1 MARRH
6 PLFNQVI
13 ENLPIT
19 SFAAEGKAI
28 ARVGELVVFL
38 NYGAPGDVVDIRI
51 KKTRKN
57 YLEGEILKIHTTS
70 PDRAEPFCEH
80 FGLCGGCKWQHLD
93 YERQL
98 HYKQQQVVDSLE
110 RIGRVKPGSY
120 ELIPIAGSEKS
131 TFYRNKLEYTFSD
144 RRWLTKRDI
153 ESGEEFKD
161 LNALG
166 FHIPGLYDKVLD
178 IKKCWLQPEP
188 SNAIRLAVKAFA
200 LEQGLSFYDIREDKG
215 LLRNLIIR
223 NSSSG
228 EVMVS
233 MIFGEN
239 DTEGIRLVM
248 DFIGDRFPEVT
259 TLAYF
264 INNKKNSSIV
274 DLEPVI
280 YNGNPYMMEEMEG
293 LKFAIGPKSFFQTN
307 APQANRLYTIARDF
321 AGLEGHEVVYDLY
334 TGTGTIALFLAQ
346 QASKVIGVEYVE
358 EAVVHARENAAFNG
372 VTNTLFFAGDMP
384 KVFNE
389 VLLDRHGY
397 PHVVVTDPPRAG
409 MHSDVVKQVA
419 RSGADKVVY
428 VSCNPATQARDIEM
442 LIDTYILK
450 KVQPL
455 DMFPHTQHVESVAL
469 LIRKGL
475 EE

>member
-1 MARRH
+1 MVRRH

-13 ENLPIT
+13 ENLTIT
-19 SFAAEGKAI
+19 GFAAEGKAI

-38 NYGAPGDVVDIRI
+38 NFGAPGDVVDIRI
-51 KKTRKN
+51 KKTKKN
-57 YLEGEILKIHTTS
+57 FLEGEILKIHTPS
-70 PDRAEPFCEH
+70 EDRTEPFCEH
-80 FGLCGGCKWQHLD
+80 FGVCGGCKWQHLD

-110 RIGRVKPGSY
+110 RIGKVKPGSY

-131 TFYRNKLEYTFSD
+131 TFYRNKLEFTFSD
-144 RRWLTKRDI
+144 RRWLTQEDI

-161 LNALG
+161 LNGLG

-178 IKKCWLQPEP
+178 INKCWLQPEP
-188 SNAIRLAVKAFA
+188 SNTIRLAVKTFA
-200 LEQGLSFYDIREDKG
+200 LEQGLSFYDIRENIG

-223 NSSSG
+223 NSSTG

-233 MIFGEN
+233 MIFGQNNPE
-239 DTEGIRLVM
+239 DIRLMM
-248 DFIGDRFPEVT
+248 DFIRDRFPEVT

-264 INNKKNSSIV
+264 INDKKNSSIA

-280 YNGNPYMMEEMEG
+280 YHGNPYVVEEMEG
-293 LKFAIGPKSFFQTN
+293 LKFAIGPNSFFQTN
-307 APQANRLYTIARDF
+307 APQALRLYRIARDF

-358 EAVVHARENAAFNG
+358 EAVMHARENAAFNG
-372 VTNTLFFAGDMP
+372 VSNTLFFAGDMA
-384 KVFNE
+384 KVFNAT
-389 VLLDRHGY
+389 LLDHNGY

-409 MHSDVVKQVA
+409 MHPDVVKQIA

-428 VSCNPATQARDIEM
+428 VSCNPSTQARDIEM
-442 LIDTYILK
+442 LSDTYRLK
-450 KVQPL
+450 KVQAV